1 MCGSLDRPQTVIFF
15 QNQLFFRP
23 EGVDWWE
30 TLPHAPRCE
39 VVFRPSLRSVFHAT
53 HRFCSLIREIPA
65 SFCFGRSLA
74 SLQMNILARTLMD
87 GPTDLNPGRRAD
99 ARTGVSEFS
108 LQSPHNA
115 QCHGAAVVKF
125 RLFRN
130 AGSSSLMRPGCQS
143 IGTIPE
149 ALALPLAFHVG
160 RGNREKL
167 ELVCWIGE
175 YHTHGAQLV
184 RPR

>member
-1 MCGSLDRPQTVIFF
+1 MNRVLHLKNRTLNTSLFSTKIIVFPCVWKPRPQTVIFF

-39 VVFRPSLRSVFHAT
+39 VVSVLHAT

-65 SFCFGRSLA
+65 PPFCFGRSLA

-99 ARTGVSEFS
+99 AADGGVGILTSK
-108 LQSPHNA
+108 PT
-115 QCHGAAVVKF
+115 QCTMLRRAVAAAVVKF

-149 ALALPLAFHVG
+149 ALVLILAFRQG
-160 RGNREKL
+160 RG
-167 ELVCWIGE
+167 C
-175 YHTHGAQLV
+175 
-184 RPR
+184 

>member
-1 MCGSLDRPQTVIFF
+1 MSIGGR
-15 QNQLFFRP
+15 
-23 EGVDWWE
+23 
-30 TLPHAPRCE
+30 RCHTHQGARW
-39 VVFRPSLRSVFHAT
+39 FPSLSHSVFHAT

-65 SFCFGRSLA
+65 PFCFGRSLA

-99 ARTGVSEFS
+99 ARGRGCRNSHFKAHTM
-108 LQSPHNA
+108 HNA
-115 QCHGAAVVKF
+115 TEVDAAVVVKF

-149 ALALPLAFHVG
+149 ALALPLAFHYG
-160 RGNREKL
+160 RGNR
-167 ELVCWIGE
+167 GE
-175 YHTHGAQLV
+175 AGVGLLDG
-184 RPR
+184 